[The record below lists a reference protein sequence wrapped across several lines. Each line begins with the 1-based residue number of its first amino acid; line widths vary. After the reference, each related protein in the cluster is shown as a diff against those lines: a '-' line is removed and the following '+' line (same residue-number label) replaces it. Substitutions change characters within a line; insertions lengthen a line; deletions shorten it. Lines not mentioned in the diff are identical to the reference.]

1 MSLAE
6 VAIGT
11 EGTKCGIYHLVQ
23 RSSRTSM
30 IKVVRL
36 RTGIDGPGSSWS
48 CHQQSKNYIK
58 AKYVSWM
65 MALWAIVIGANGWD
79 WILY

>member
-1 MSLAE
+1 MYLAE

-11 EGTKCGIYHLVQ
+11 EGTKYGIYHLVQ

-36 RTGIDGPGSSWS
+36 RTGIDEFGSSWS
-48 CHQQSKNYIK
+48 CYKQRENYIGR
-58 AKYVSWM
+58 AYESWM
-65 MALWAIVIGANGWD
+65 MAWWLIVIGAGEKG
-79 WILY
+79 